1 MKLGYFTMPLHPP
14 GSKWSNTLQ
23 NDLQQILLL
32 DELGYDEAW
41 IGEHFTAEWENI
53 PAPDQFIAMALA
65 LTDNIKLGTGVT
77 CMPNHNPFTIAHR
90 IAQLDNLAKG
100 RFQWGIG
107 SGGFPG
113 DFTVFGVDPSKGEH
127 REITKKALDIILKI
141 WDDPVPGKYKIG
153 NWQFE
158 IPVPND
164 NYGLRFHCMP
174 YQKPHPPIAVA
185 GVSQKSDTLLLAGQR
200 GYIPMSIN
208 IVPFNTLGSHWDAVE
223 EGAKSAN
230 VLPDRTKWRIARDI
244 FVAETDEEARKYAK
258 EGVLKRDYEQYFFQ
272 NMKQNKVFDL
282 IKNNPDMSDNDV
294 SIDYLI
300 DNVWIVGSVETV
312 IRKIEK
318 LFHLVGGFG
327 AMLIMG
333 HEWLPEEKWKS
344 CLELMAK
351 EVVPALQK
359 KGI

>member
-1 MKLGYFTMPLHPP
+1 M
-14 GSKWSNTLQ
+14 
-23 NDLQQILLL
+23 
-32 DELGYDEAW
+32 
-41 IGEHFTAEWENI
+41 
-53 PAPDQFIAMALA
+53 
-65 LTDNIKLGTGVT
+65 
-77 CMPNHNPFTIAHR
+77 
-90 IAQLDNLAKG
+90 
-100 RFQWGIG
+100 
-107 SGGFPG
+107 
-113 DFTVFGVDPSKGEH
+113 
-127 REITKKALDIILKI
+127 KI
-141 WDDPVPGKYKIG
+141 WEDPTPGQYKIG

-164 NYGLRFHCMP
+164 NYGLRFHCTP

-185 GVSQKSDTLLLAGQR
+185 GVSQKSDTLTLAGQR

-208 IVPFNTLGSHWDAVE
+208 IVPFNTLGSHWQAVE
-223 EGAKSAN
+223 QGAKSTN
-230 VLPDRTKWRIARDI
+230 VLADRNKWRIARDV

-258 EGVLKRDYEQYFFQ
+258 EGVLKRDYEKYFFQ